1 MRPAEGNDEFMSSA
15 GEQGRTRGDQ
25 GIDAW
30 AKHGLEEYDEREAMD
45 RAERG
50 LNASELNDFPAEAG
64 PEADME
70 VGDDETQHDDAEH
83 YGSGAGSPVP
93 SNRQAGSAKTIES

>member
-15 GEQGRTRGDQ
+15 GEQGRNLGDQ

-64 PEADME
+64 TE
-70 VGDDETQHDDAEH
+70 VGNDDPEHDDAEH
-83 YGSGAGSPVP
+83 DGSGAGRPVP
-93 SNRQAGSAKTIES
+93 SNRDAGSAKTIES